1 MAKTKSVKKPKN
13 VTKNVTPKNK
23 KNTKISSYIENR
35 DQINYYENNKIMSI
49 SDIELQYGVYLL
61 LYLKNSI

>member
-13 VTKNVTPKNK
+13 VIKNITLKNK
-23 KNTKISSYIENR
+23 KNTKISNYIENR
-35 DQINYYENNKIMSI
+35 DQVTQTENNKIMSI